1 MLFGALLS
9 LALCSYLT
17 RGTTRENSGTVV
29 CLARPDDEVF
39 CLRKAVDC
47 TRGTRV
53 ASGLRRQ
60 SQFSSSAPDARAINR
75 NAEVEMARHDDSD
88 DEERSG
94 GRRRR
99 RRSHSRSNSSDDD
112 RRRGRRRDDGE

>member
-1 MLFGALLS
+1 M
-9 LALCSYLT
+9 T

-47 TRGTRV
+47 TRTVHVLLQRV